1 MTVTNNGPTLDPG
14 PISVSDNLP
23 VSLIPVTAGG
33 PGVTC
38 GILLQLVTCTSDA
51 PLGVDASLTVTIV
64 ADVLPSAYP
73 SVTNVAVVS
82 TASTETDLSNN
93 TATDTATVT
102 PLVRLALVKTLGET
116 SLGSAT
122 WLLTVTNLGPNDTV
136 QPIVV
141 VDQLPA
147 GLTYVSATGNG
158 WVCTHASGRVEC
170 TYAASLAVGAAAPV
184 ITLVTAVTAPPGTSI
199 VNTAT
204 VSGGGPEVPSVT
216 DDAQV
221 VVPAPLPATG
231 SSSGSLL
238 QVGMMLGLFGVLLL
252 VVSRLRRPR
261 RVAA

>member
-1 MTVTNNGPTLDPG
+1 
-14 PISVSDNLP
+14 
-23 VSLIPVTAGG
+23 
-33 PGVTC
+33 
-38 GILLQLVTCTSDA
+38 VTCTSGA
-51 PLGVDASLTVTIV
+51 PLGVGESLTVTIV

-73 SVTNVAVVS
+73 SVTNVALVS
-82 TASTETDLSNN
+82 TVSTETDLTNN
-93 TATDTATVT
+93 SATDRATVT

-116 SLGSAT
+116 SIGTAT

-136 QPIVV
+136 DPIVV

-147 GLTYVSATGNG
+147 GLTYISATGTG
-158 WVCTHASGRVEC
+158 WVCTESAGRVTC

-199 VNTAT
+199 VNTAS

-231 SSSGSLL
+231 SSSGGLL
-238 QVGMMLGLFGVLLL
+238 QLGMMLGLFGALLL

-261 RVAA
+261 RATT